1 MEFND
6 KSLRTMMVRHLNIS
20 YEGTPIFYKEIEEF
34 VDVGNDSY
42 DGSPIFDKEIE
53 ECMNL
58 YDDIYNVSPI
68 FSVESL
74 MSISLMSGLK
84 KSKLV
89 LNPTQEIEESLDF
102 SYECPP
108 KHPFEIG

>member
-20 YEGTPIFYKEIEEF
+20 YESTPIFYKEIEEF

-68 FSVESL
+68 FL
-74 MSISLMSGLK
+74 WRAWCQYL
-84 KSKLV
+84 
-89 LNPTQEIEESLDF
+89 
-102 SYECPP
+102 
-108 KHPFEIG
+108 